1 MCMHI
6 MAGQCLSTS
15 IDYCSSALFFFPSFT
30 LFPSPLSSLFFLSF
44 PSHLSPL
51 FFFSASLPPFLSF
64 FNLPFPTPPFLPISP
79 LPPISSSLIPPL
91 LSLRSL
97 LSLGA
102 SFPSNP
108 LFISYSSINPTPS
121 FFYPFI
127 LSYPSIPSYPSFPS
141 YPFFPSF
148 PSIPS
153 YHSIR
158 SYPSFPSYTLFSF
171 LSLLLFLP
179 IFSSYPSFTSSP
191 PSLPL
196 PHFFS
201 PTSFISHHSFP
212 SYPSIFSYPISIH
225 SYPSFPC
232 LPPSIRLPLLFAT
245 STFILTPPS
254 LLLSLPHPL
263 PSLSPL
269 TPFPPSPVH
278 SLIIP
283 SAFHLPPSFTL
294 LHFLSPY

>member
-30 LFPSPLSSLFFLSF
+30 LSPSPLSSLFFLSF

-79 LPPISSSLIPPL
+79 FPPISSSLIPPL

-158 SYPSFPSYTLFSF
+158 SYPSFPSYTLF
-171 LSLLLFLP
+171 FLP
-179 IFSSYPSFTSSP
+179 IP
-191 PSLPL
+191 PSLP
-196 PHFFS
+196 PHLF
-201 PTSFISHHSFP
+201 FISLLYFFATFP
-212 SYPSIFSYPISIH
+212 SSASFLFSH
-225 SYPSFPC
+225 FPSFPPL
-232 LPPSIRLPLLFAT
+232 LPFLPLHFFLPYIHSFLPLFPLLA
-245 STFILTPPS
+245 SFHSPS
-254 LLLSLPHPL
+254 SVICYLYFYS
-263 PSLSPL
+263 
-269 TPFPPSPVH
+269 
-278 SLIIP
+278 
-283 SAFHLPPSFTL
+283 
-294 LHFLSPY
+294 